1 MEEELHQI
9 MNQVHK
15 PLLRLI
21 RSPLSIHPCNSN
33 SIFGANDPHLLDLL
47 IELLIGD
54 QVGSLR
60 ITEIGLFLE
69 FIPLGRKLGKLPF
82 LLVDHGFRPLHH
94 GRQDGI
100 HRSKDHRR
108 EEHNTEAQDKGTKKR
123 IDIHRLSSR

>member
-1 MEEELHQI
+1 MD
-9 MNQVHK
+9 QVHK

-21 RSPLSIHPCNSN
+21 RSPLSIHPRDSD
-33 SIFGANDPHLLDLL
+33 SIFGPDNSHLLDLL
-47 IELLIGD
+47 VELLIGD
-54 QVGSLR
+54 QVGGLGV
-60 ITEIGLFLE
+60 TEIGLFLE

-100 HRSKDHRR
+100 HRPKDHRR
-108 EEHNTEAQDKGTKKR
+108 EEHDTEAKDKGTKKR

>member
-1 MEEELHQI
+1 

-21 RSPLSIHPCNSN
+21 RSPFSIHPCNSD

-54 QVGSLR
+54 RISSLG

-69 FIPLGRKLGKLPF
+69 LAVGELG
-82 LLVDHGFRPLHH
+82 
-94 GRQDGI
+94 
-100 HRSKDHRR
+100 HRSLGEILLKSLLLYSLPPSP
-108 EEHNTEAQDKGTKKR
+108 KR
-123 IDIHRLSSR
+123 

>member
-1 MEEELHQI
+1 

-21 RSPLSIHPCNSN
+21 RSPLSIHPCDSDGILGPDNS
-33 SIFGANDPHLLDLL
+33 HLLDLL

-54 QVGSLR
+54 QVGSLG

-82 LLVDHGFRPLHH
+82 LLVDHGFRPLHD
-94 GRQDGI
+94 GR
-100 HRSKDHRR
+100 
-108 EEHNTEAQDKGTKKR
+108 
-123 IDIHRLSSR
+123 